1 MSIEQMSKVT
11 EKSPHPKK
19 NFVHFLEKKSKPF
32 FNDHQLLI
40 HGSIVI
46 FLNMSLDKNSGLLPK
61 SPLGAFFEK
70 KGKKHFL
77 AKSNNKG
84 KKAVRWDVYE

>member
-1 MSIEQMSKVT
+1 
-11 EKSPHPKK
+11 
-19 NFVHFLEKKSKPF
+19 
-32 FNDHQLLI
+32 
-40 HGSIVI
+40 
-46 FLNMSLDKNSGLLPK
+46 MSLDKNSGLLPK

-84 KKAVRWDVYE
+84 KKAVIYIILCTFSAF